1 MTGAEKLA
9 ATLVG
14 AIILFSALGASGQQP
29 SNVAADA
36 RSESSAAPAR
46 AVPRVPADMPP
57 NPPKVTCDGD
67 KLTISAQNSTLGAVL
82 NAIRACTGAQIDVPE
97 DARGERLF
105 AELGPGPLR
114 TVLAD
119 FLSSTDFNYVIKA
132 SPSDPQKVQMVLLN
146 PRVSDSPGEVATVA
160 DSTTNMTPN
169 RAGWVKA
176 RENYMRSFTAAQDES
191 NQQADA
197 ASSAPVE
204 ATAPAASSVP
214 VEATAPAASSVPVEA
229 AAPAASSVPAE
240 ATAPAASSVPA
251 EATAPAASSVPVEA
265 TATAASSV
273 PAEANAPAASSV
285 PAEATAP
292 APSSVPLE
300 AAPVSP
306 APALSPV
313 PSLAAD
319 PIASASTGS
328 DTASGQ
334 GKTTQELIS
343 NMQRMFE
350 QRKQMIQQQQQQ
362 TSASPP

>member
-36 RSESSAAPAR
+36 RSETSAAPAR

-214 VEATAPAASSVPVEA
+214 VEATAPAASSVPFEA
-229 AAPAASSVPAE
+229 AAPAASSV
-240 ATAPAASSVPA
+240 AAD
-251 EATAPAASSVPVEA
+251 ATAPAASSVPVEA
-265 TATAASSV
+265 A
-273 PAEANAPAASSV
+273 APAA
-285 PAEATAP
+285 
-292 APSSVPLE
+292 SSVPLE

-306 APALSPV
+306 APESSPV
-313 PSLAAD
+313 PSPAAD

-334 GKTTQELIS
+334 GRTTRELIS

-362 TSASPP
+362 ASAPPP

>member
-1 MTGAEKLA
+1 MTGAQKLV

-14 AIILFSALGASGQQP
+14 AIFMLSALGSGAQQP
-29 SNVAADA
+29 LNVNADTPSEAGAA
-36 RSESSAAPAR
+36 SASTAPR
-46 AVPRVPADMPP
+46 APADMPP

-82 NAIRACTGAQIDVPE
+82 NAIRACTGAQVDVPE
-97 DARGERLF
+97 DAKEERLF

-160 DSTTNMTPN
+160 DTSANVTPN
-169 RAGWVKA
+169 RRGWLKA
-176 RENYMRSFTAAQDES
+176 RENYMQSFTAAQDEPS
-191 NQQADA
+191 QQADA

-204 ATAPAASSVP
+204 AAAPASGSVP
-214 VEATAPAASSVPVEA
+214 VEATAP
-229 AAPAASSVPAE
+229 PA
-240 ATAPAASSVPA
+240 
-251 EATAPAASSVPVEA
+251 
-265 TATAASSV
+265 
-273 PAEANAPAASSV
+273 
-285 PAEATAP
+285 
-292 APSSVPLE
+292 SSVPLE
-300 AAPVSP
+300 AESVGQAAAPP
-306 APALSPV
+306 APSPE
-313 PSLAAD
+313 AD
-319 PIASASTGS
+319 PIPSASTGS

-334 GKTTQELIS
+334 GKTTQGMIN

-350 QRKQMIQQQQQQ
+350 QRKQMVQQQQEQQQ

>member
-29 SNVAADA
+29 SNVTAHA
-36 RSESSAAPAR
+36 RRETGATPTSTA
-46 AVPRVPADMPP
+46 PRVPADMPP

-82 NAIRACTGAQIDVPE
+82 NAIRACTGAEIDVPE

-160 DSTTNMTPN
+160 DGTTKMTPN
-169 RAGWVKA
+169 RAGWLKA
-176 RENYMRSFTAAQDES
+176 RQNYMQSFTAAQDES

-197 ASSAPVE
+197 ASPAPVE
-204 ATAPAASSVP
+204 AT
-214 VEATAPAASSVPVEA
+214 
-229 AAPAASSVPAE
+229 APAASSVPAE
-240 ATAPAASSVPA
+240 ATAPAASSVPV

-313 PSLAAD
+313 PSPAAD